1 MKGLREWGA
10 SLPAPCVGYDGLRQW
25 GRFAISKGGLAFV
38 GVLVALTAIG
48 LWVEVPPE
56 FRLLA
61 FAPLAMLLQLVAHEA
76 GHALAAIACGY
87 SVKTV
92 FVAGTVAGVEPAR
105 SSQDIAPRHLLWIA
119 LGGPGANAL
128 AAVGVVVW
136 VIAGGW
142 TYFLVAL
149 FGAQIIAFLVTI
161 FPTPG
166 KKASGAVVVSWPA
179 LGLVGAASDGY
190 YAMLMLRGPGAV
202 TKPSD
207 LGPGRL

>member
-1 MKGLREWGA
+1 MRGLREWDA
-10 SLPAPCVGYDGLRQW
+10 PLPAPCVRYDGLRQW
-25 GRFAISKGGLAFV
+25 GRFMISKGGLALV
-38 GVLVALTAIG
+38 SGLVALSAVG
-48 LWVEVPPE
+48 LWVEVPQE

-76 GHALAAIACGY
+76 GHALAAVACGY

-105 SSQDIAPRHLLWIA
+105 SSQDIAPRHLLWIV
-119 LGGPGANAL
+119 LGGPGANVL
-128 AAVGVVVW
+128 VAVGVVFW
-136 VIAGGW
+136 VSAGGW
-142 TYFLVAL
+142 TPFLVAL

-166 KKASGAVVVSWPA
+166 KKARGAVVVSWPA

-190 YAMLMLRGPGAV
+190 YAMLMLRGP
-202 TKPSD
+202 SQ
-207 LGPGRL
+207 LGNRQI